1 MTINFKYKDLKCTEM
16 NNEYLLA
23 IEGRLHGYHTRLK
36 ELHFSAPTMSLHK
49 VIDDFDSALQE
60 FDDTIMEDA
69 QSIFGFIEPGMI
81 NPVLPEETEIEALL
95 RSIRAM
101 LADMKDNLQEK
112 LYTGI
117 INTVDDFRSE
127 LNKTIYLVMI
137 CKKEC

>member
-1 MTINFKYKDLKCTEM
+1 MT
-16 NNEYLLA
+16 NEYLLS

-36 ELHFSAPTMSLHK
+36 ELHYSAPNYSLHK
-49 VIDDFDSALQE
+49 IIDDFDSSFQE

-69 QSIFGFIEPGMI
+69 QSIFGFIEPGTI
-81 NPVLPEETEIEALL
+81 QPVLPEELEIEELL

-101 LADMKDNLQEK
+101 LAEMKDQLQEK

-117 INTVDDFRSE
+117 LNTIDDFWSE

-137 CKKEC
+137 AKKG

>member
-1 MTINFKYKDLKCTEM
+1 MYMK
-16 NNEYLLA
+16 NEYLLT

-36 ELHFSAPTMSLHK
+36 ELHYSAPSYSLHK
-49 VIDDFDSALQE
+49 IIDEFDSELQE

-69 QSIFGFIEPGMI
+69 QSVFGFIEPGMI
-81 NPVLPEETEIEALL
+81 NPVLPEETEIEAVL

-101 LADMKDNLQEK
+101 LAEMKDTLQEK

-117 INTVDDFRSE
+117 MNTVDDFWST

-137 CKKEC
+137 AKKGD

>member
-1 MTINFKYKDLKCTEM
+1 MT
-16 NNEYLLA
+16 NEYLLS

-49 VIDDFDSALQE
+49 VIDDFDSELQE

-69 QSIFGFIEPGMI
+69 QSIFGFIEPGTI
-81 NPVLPEETEIEALL
+81 EPVLPEETEIEELL

-101 LADMKDNLQEK
+101 LAEMKDTLQEK

-117 INTVDDFRSE
+117 INTVDDFWSE
-127 LNKTIYLVMI
+127 VNKTIYLVKI

>member
-1 MTINFKYKDLKCTEM
+1 MT
-16 NNEYLLA
+16 NEYLLS

-36 ELHFSAPTMSLHK
+36 ELHFSAPNMSLHK
-49 VIDDFDSALQE
+49 VIDDFDSELQE

-69 QSIFGFIEPGMI
+69 QSIFGFIEPGTI
-81 NPVLPEETEIEALL
+81 EPVLPEETEIEELL

-101 LADMKDNLQEK
+101 LADMKDTLQEK

-117 INTVDDFRSE
+117 INTVDDFWSE
-127 LNKTIYLVMI
+127 VNKTIYLVKI

>member
-1 MTINFKYKDLKCTEM
+1 MT
-16 NNEYLLA
+16 NEYLLS

-36 ELHFSAPTMSLHK
+36 ELHFSAPNMSLHK
-49 VIDDFDSALQE
+49 VIDDFDSELQE

-81 NPVLPEETEIEALL
+81 EPVLPEETEIEELL

-101 LADMKDNLQEK
+101 LAEMKDTLQEK

-117 INTVDDFRSE
+117 INTVDDFWSE
-127 LNKTIYLVMI
+127 VNKTIYLVKI
-137 CKKEC
+137 CKKGC

>member
-1 MTINFKYKDLKCTEM
+1 M

-117 INTVDDFRSE
+117 INTVDDFWSE